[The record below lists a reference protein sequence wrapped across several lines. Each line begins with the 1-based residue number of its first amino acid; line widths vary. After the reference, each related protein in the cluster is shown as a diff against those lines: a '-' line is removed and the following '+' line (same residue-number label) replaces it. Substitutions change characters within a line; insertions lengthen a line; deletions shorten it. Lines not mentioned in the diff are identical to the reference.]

1 MTTFSFALIGRQR
14 LVPASKRVGNM
25 IAKSESD
32 KVHGRPGERKLPPSK
47 RELLGQHYIFRELT
61 PIHLD
66 QLCSCVATRS
76 IKRGATI
83 LTKGD
88 PGVWLFIIC
97 KGHVKISVPTI
108 DGHDAVINLLEDGDI
123 FGEFALL
130 DGRPQ
135 PADAKAIT
143 DCEMLVVGR
152 RDFLPLLRE
161 QPQTA
166 LHLIE
171 ILCARI
177 RKAVEQTE
185 NLMYRRLPTRLA
197 TALLQ
202 LAGDDRKGRGLTVAV
217 TQSDLAGIIG
227 MARENINKQLRDWQT
242 KKWLRLLRGG
252 IILLS
257 PDELTAIAESNPAVS
272 NKMVHRLADRRAL
285 SRVNAPASNRRLPA
299 LEGSRRLSAELRAR
313 AARPDDHVED
323 VGSIRGTSKNRFP
336 DRAVRF
342 S

>member
-1 MTTFSFALIGRQR
+1 MTFALIGRPR
-14 LVPASKRVGNM
+14 LVPASNRWQTDHEVGQS
-25 IAKSESD
+25 ARSS
-32 KVHGRPGERKLPPSK
+32 GRARPPSK

-61 PIHLD
+61 PILLD
-66 QLCSCVATRS
+66 RLCSCVATKS
-76 IKRGATI
+76 IKRGTII

-88 PGVWLFIIC
+88 PGSWLFIIC
-97 KGHVKISVPTI
+97 KGHVKISVPAI
-108 DGHDAVINLLEDGDI
+108 DGRDAVINLLEDGDI
-123 FGEFALL
+123 FGELALL

-135 PADAKAIT
+135 PAAAKAIT

-152 RDFLPLLRE
+152 CDFLPLLRE

-171 ILCARI
+171 ILCARC

-185 NLMYRRLPTRLA
+185 NLMYRRLPNRLA

-202 LAGDDRKGRGLTVAV
+202 LAEDDRKGRGLTVAV

-257 PDELTAIAESNPAVS
+257 PDELTALAESDPAVP
-272 NKMVHRLADRRAL
+272 NKTVHRLACRRAL
-285 SRVNAPASNRRLPA
+285 RSLGA
-299 LEGSRRLSAELRAR
+299 LAG
-313 AARPDDHVED
+313 H
-323 VGSIRGTSKNRFP
+323 RG
-336 DRAVRF
+336 
-342 S
+342 